1 MIDLNPQQRAAVKH
15 SGTPLLVLA
24 GAGSGKTGV
33 ITHKIAYLIKQLGV
47 AEQHIYAVTFTNKA
61 AQEMKRRVNTLLKAT
76 REKPSRKRG
85 LNISTFHTLGLRM
98 LQRDSQHLGFRRGFT
113 LMDNTDS
120 LTALKELSSDNS
132 LSEDDN
138 AVRNIISRW
147 KNDFITP
154 EQALKTSEDER
165 SHHAAKL
172 YARYVKLLHAY
183 NAMDF
188 DDLISL
194 PVLLLQENPELC
206 EYWQNQVRHLLV
218 DEYQDTNAA
227 QYTLVKLLV
236 GKVGELTAVG
246 DDDQSI
252 YTWRGAR
259 PENLVQLQTDFP
271 RLKLIKLEQNYR
283 STSRILGCANHLIA
297 SNPHVFEKTLWS
309 NLGIGDKLRVMPVN
323 TGDDEADWVASDIL
337 TRAFRNNISYGEFAV
352 LYRSNFQSR
361 VFERALRE
369 KQIPYQV
376 SGGTSFFERA
386 EIKDVLAYLR
396 LMINPDDDTAFLRIV
411 NTPRREI
418 GANTLE
424 KVGHYA
430 RERSIGMLAAC
441 HEFGLSQ
448 TLGSRPRERLENF
461 ANWITLITDNAE
473 RGGDAVETVRNLLDD
488 IQYEAWLRDT
498 ANSIKSAETRWK
510 NVQELVDWIERLA
523 SDEEHRDRSL
533 SDIVSHITLMDI
545 LARNDD
551 GQTTDMVN
559 VMTLHAAKGLEFT
572 HVYMVGVEE
581 ELLPHRSSIEDDN
594 IEEERRLAYVGI
606 TRAQKTL
613 TLCHARQR
621 QKYGELIDCEPSR
634 FLVELPEEDLHWL
647 DGKKAQLDGPAQAQ
661 SSRNHLADLRALL
674 SQN

>member
-1 MIDLNPQQRAAVKH
+1 MVKLNPQQTAAVRH

-33 ITHKIAYLIKQLGV
+33 ITHKIAHLIKELGV
-47 AEQHIYAVTFTNKA
+47 SEKNIYAVTFTNKA
-61 AQEMKRRVNTLLKAT
+61 AQEMKLRVGALMKTAPNRSAQA
-76 REKPSRKRG
+76 RG

-98 LQRDSQHLGFRRGFT
+98 LQRDCHHLGFRRGFS

-120 LTALKELSSDNS
+120 LTALKELRGENS
-132 LSEDDN
+132 FAEDDN
-138 AVRNIISRW
+138 FARTTISRW

-154 EQALKTSEDER
+154 EQALKISDDDQT
-165 SHHAAKL
+165 HLVAKL

-183 NAMDF
+183 NAVDF

-194 PVLLLQENPELC
+194 PVLLLQENSELT
-206 EYWQNQVRHLLV
+206 EQWQNRVRHLLV

-227 QYTLVKLLV
+227 QYALVKLLV

-252 YTWRGAR
+252 YSWRGAR
-259 PENLVQLQTDFP
+259 PENLAQLQRDYP
-271 RLKLIKLEQNYR
+271 RLKLIVLDQNYR
-283 STSRILGCANHLIA
+283 STSRILGCANRLIGN
-297 SNPHVFEKTLWS
+297 NPHLFEKKLWS
-309 NLGIGDKLRVMPVN
+309 DLGVGDKLRVMPVGS
-323 TGDDEADWVASDIL
+323 GDEEADWVASDIL
-337 TRAFRNNISYGEFAV
+337 VRAFRNRIGYGEFAI
-352 LYRSNFQSR
+352 LYRGNFQSR

-376 SGGTSFFERA
+376 SGGTSFFDRA

-396 LMINPDDDTAFLRIV
+396 LLINPDDDTAFLRVV

-424 KVGHYA
+424 KLGQYA
-430 RERSIGMLAAC
+430 RQRGVGMLNAC
-441 HEFGLSQ
+441 HELGLTQ
-448 TLGSRPRERLENF
+448 TLASRARERLENF
-461 ANWITLITDNAE
+461 ANWITLTADNAE
-473 RGGDAVETVRNLLDD
+473 RRGDPVEIVRDLLED
-488 IQYEAWLRDT
+488 IRYEAWLVDT
-498 ANSIKSAETRWK
+498 AGDLKSAEYRWK
-510 NVQELVDWIERLA
+510 NVLELIDWIERLT
-523 SDEEHRDRSL
+523 SDDQHRERSMTE
-533 SDIVSHITLMDI
+533 IVSHIRLMDI
-545 LARNDD
+545 LESNDNEQQPD
-551 GQTTDMVN
+551 AVN

-581 ELLPHRSSIEDDN
+581 DLLPHRASIEQDT

-613 TLCHARQR
+613 TLCFAQKR

-634 FLVELPEEDLHWL
+634 FFLEM
-647 DGKKAQLDGPAQAQ
+647 PATHIN
-661 SSRNHLADLRALL
+661 RVV
-674 SQN
+674 